1 MKNNFTILSTKILKP
16 YIKDQ
21 LIEND
26 FNVVEHDFIKIEHV
40 DSQAFDDILS
50 TALPNYIFTSKNG
63 VKAFANHLAKHKIK
77 VDKKTNFFAL
87 SGETQQALADEGF
100 KVSIAKDNATALAN
114 EIINTSK
121 EKQFVFF
128 CGDKRRNELP
138 DAILNAGLQLKEV
151 VLYKTISQ
159 AKKIEVAFQAIM
171 FFSPSAI
178 KSFFEEN
185 VLPKSVQ
192 CFCIGYTTANALK
205 EYKINNKI
213 KVISYPSQQVMI
225 DEVLHYFNIKN

>member
-21 LIEND
+21 LTDND
-26 FNVVEHDFIKIEHV
+26 FNVVEHDFIKIENA
-40 DSQAFDDILS
+40 DSLGVNDILL
-50 TALPNYIFTSKNG
+50 TQLPNYIFTSKNA
-63 VKAFANHLAKHKIK
+63 VKSFANYIAAHKIK
-77 VDKKTNFFAL
+77 VDKKSNFFVM
-87 SGETQQALADEGF
+87 SGETQQALANEGF
-100 KVSIAKDNATALAN
+100 KVTITKDNATALAN
-114 EIINTSK
+114 EIISTSK

-138 DAILNAGLQLKEV
+138 DEILNAGLKLTEV
-151 VLYKTISQ
+151 ILYKTISQ
-159 AKKIEVAFQAIM
+159 TKKIDVAYQAIL

-185 VLPKSVQ
+185 VLAKSVQ

-205 EYKINNKI
+205 EYKINNKV

>member
-21 LIEND
+21 LTEND
-26 FNVVEHDFIKIEHV
+26 FNVVEHDFIKIENEDSV
-40 DSQAFDDILS
+40 DLKEIFSSQP
-50 TALPNYIFTSKNG
+50 PNYIFTSKNA
-63 VKAFANHLAKHKIK
+63 VKVFANYTAANKIK
-77 VDKKTNFFAL
+77 VDKKSIFFAL
-87 SGETQQALADEGF
+87 SGETQQALTDEGF

-114 EIINTSK
+114 EIISTSK

-138 DAILNAGLQLKEV
+138 EAMYNAGLQLKEV
-151 VLYKTISQ
+151 VLYKTILQ
-159 AKKIEVAFQAIM
+159 EKKIEVAYQAVL

-178 KSFFEEN
+178 KSFFEGN
-185 VLPKSVQ
+185 VLAKSVQ

-213 KVISYPSQQVMI
+213 KVVSFPSQQVMI

>member
-16 YIKDQ
+16 YIKNQ
-21 LIEND
+21 LIDND
-26 FNVVEHDFIKIEHV
+26 FNVVEHDFIKIENAV
-40 DSQAFDDILS
+40 TLGVKEILL
-50 TALPNYIFTSKNG
+50 TQPPNYIFTSKNA
-63 VKAFANHLAKHKIK
+63 VKVFAKFIAANKIK
-77 VDKKTNFFAL
+77 VDKKSIFFSL
-87 SGETQQALADEGF
+87 SGETHQALRDEGF
-100 KVSIAKDNATALAN
+100 KVSIAKDNAIELAN
-114 EIINTSK
+114 EIITTSK
-121 EKQFVFF
+121 ENQFVFF
-128 CGDKRRNELP
+128 CGDKRRDELP
-138 DAILNAGLQLKEV
+138 DTIFNAGLDLKEV

-159 AKKIEVAFQAIM
+159 AKRIEVDYQAIL

-178 KSFFEEN
+178 KSFFIEN
-185 VLPKSVQ
+185 VLAKSVQ

>member
-21 LIEND
+21 LTDND
-26 FNVVEHDFIKIEHV
+26 FNVVEHDFIKIENV
-40 DSQAFDDILS
+40 DSVGLKEILFS
-50 TALPNYIFTSKNG
+50 QPPNYIFTSKNS
-63 VKAFANHLAKHKIK
+63 VKAFANFIAAYKINIDRK
-77 VDKKTNFFAL
+77 SIFFSL

-100 KVSIAKDNATALAN
+100 KVAITKDNAAALAT
-114 EIINTSK
+114 EIINTTK

-128 CGDKRRNELP
+128 CGDKRRDELP
-138 DAILNAGLQLKEV
+138 DAINNAGLALKEV
-151 VLYKTISQ
+151 VLYKAISQ
-159 AKKIEVAFQAIM
+159 AKKIEVAYQAIL

-178 KSFFEEN
+178 KSFFLEN
-185 VLPKSVQ
+185 VLAKSVQ

-205 EYKINNKI
+205 EHKINNKI

-225 DEVLHYFNIKN
+225 DEVLQYFNIKN